1 MIVLVWFYL
10 LGTIPI
16 GPFPAYE
23 DCAAA
28 RYYQETQR
36 VAELSQCFTAEAKSR
51 NLPFDLDE
59 N

>member
-1 MIVLVWFYL
+1 MSVLVWFYL

-16 GPFPAYE
+16 GPFPAYD

-28 RYYQETQR
+28 RYYQEGQGMT
-36 VAELSQCFTAEAKSR
+36 ELSSCFWAEAKSR
-51 NLPFDLDE
+51 DLPFDLDE